1 MLCNFFLDIL
11 MIHSYHRYG
20 KKLSSEASQV
30 VTQQLRLDMQ
40 HSETDSSEEQNRL
53 AASRRFEVYKELADQ
68 HIQQVLES
76 MLTIKKVDED
86 EMKQIL
92 ASKVIED
99 SDTVTENSATDS
111 LL

>member
-1 MLCNFFLDIL
+1 
-11 MIHSYHRYG
+11 
-20 KKLSSEASQV
+20 
-30 VTQQLRLDMQ
+30 MQ
-40 HSETDSSEEQNRL
+40 HSSDSDSNEEQNRL
-53 AASRRFEVYKELADQ
+53 EASRRFEVYKELADQ

-86 EMKQIL
+86 EIKQIL